1 MSKDVVI
8 PHTMTIFL
16 DKPFLIETGQ
26 DYDIEHNLI
35 PTDVTN
41 HFSGAPITLQGAD
54 LWTCYGRR
62 CEEKNCEE
70 NESHAENEFF
80 SKSTKKFP
88 GWNQN
93 DNPVMGEGLLF
104 SDHFHI

>member
-1 MSKDVVI
+1 MSKHVVI

-16 DKPFLIETGQ
+16 DKPFPIESGQ

-62 CEEKNCEE
+62 SDENCEG
-70 NESHAENEFF
+70 NESHVENELF
-80 SKSTKKFP
+80 SKSSKKFP

-93 DNPVMGEGLLF
+93 DNPVVDKGLLF
-104 SDHFHI
+104 SDHFYI